1 MEIMD
6 TAYLITIVYIQL

>member
-6 TAYLITIVYIQL
+6 TAYSITIVYIQL